1 MLLYWNVRFWHR
13 GERQWLNRHLLL
25 STDSLDAPTKAAVE
39 FVVATRASRN
49 EREILRF
56 RGLFREYETDASER
70 LHRIH
75 QEVQSVCL
83 TEYFEDDSGR
93 EVTRKELAEVLTGSS
108 DAVLLPH
115 GAQPHDID
123 YFFAPKPALPI
134 SNVVLSD
141 EDVRAFGYFIR
152 DLRELLQS
160 ALMKE
165 GPGTLS
171 LSAASDSG
179 RPRYATAITSE
190 ELQSYVTVFRRLYM
204 TGEPGSFR
212 KSAERYAALMGTH
225 PIANWIRS
233 ECQIFDEN
241 LHSIVKPFPPLS
253 QTSITFTVKTLLDSF
268 IYSQYAHQP
277 NHRREKGLLSCVQ
290 DVGGDEDLLFWLF
303 TNEIWKCGLRIGNA
317 GRVIARWFETYCQ
330 ATNSVARLGVTFR
343 ADGNGHGLLEKSA
356 VREARLFREKVDQLA
371 HSLWEAAGRPTQGPS
386 LFRDEAESVLSD
398 ALISDEHKPST
409 LTS

>member
-1 MLLYWNVRFWHR
+1 MLLYWTVRFWHR
-13 GERQWLNRHLLL
+13 GKRQWLDRHLLL

-39 FVVATRASRN
+39 YVVATRTSRN

-56 RGLFREYETDASER
+56 RGLFREYDADASER
-70 LHRIH
+70 LHQMH
-75 QEVQSVCL
+75 QQVQSVFL

-93 EVTRKELAEVLTGSS
+93 ALTRKELAEVLTGSV

-123 YFFAPKPALPI
+123 YFFAPKPAIPI

-141 EDVRAFGYFIR
+141 EDVRGFGYFVR

-160 ALMKE
+160 ALMRD

-171 LSAASDSG
+171 LSAATDSG

-204 TGEPGSFR
+204 KGEPGGFC
-212 KSAERYAALMGTH
+212 KSAQRYAALMGTH

-233 ECQIFDEN
+233 ECQLFEEN

-277 NHRREKGLLSCVQ
+277 NDKSEKGLLACIQ
-290 DVGGDEDLLFWLF
+290 DVGGDKDLLFWLF

-317 GRVIARWFETYCQ
+317 GRVIARWFDTYCQ
-330 ATNSVARLGVTFR
+330 TTNTVATLGGTFQT
-343 ADGNGHGLLEKSA
+343 DGNGLGLLEKSA
-356 VREARLFREKVDQLA
+356 VRQARLFREKVEQLA

-386 LFRDEAESVLSD
+386 LFRDEAQSVLSN
-398 ALISDEHKPST
+398 ALGSDEQKP
-409 LTS
+409 